1 MKREG
6 DIEREYARERERE
19 IKYTISN
26 LLYLARFFMLVI
38 KSLICSR

>member
-6 DIEREYARERERE
+6 DIEREYARERRER
-19 IKYTISN
+19 KCTISN

-38 KSLICSR
+38 KSLLCSR